1 MSFPVTTMTHTGT
14 PVSTSSVT
22 IAVASPQRTYL
33 LIQNQGAA
41 AVYIRLDGA
50 EAVADKTALRLL
62 AGESYEVVGFLP
74 ASLVTAIAASGTQD
88 VHVVAGAPPA

>member
-14 PVSTSSVT
+14 SVT
-22 IAVASPQRTYL
+22 TANTTIATASAQRTYL
-33 LIQNQGAA
+33 MIQNQGTA
-41 AVYIRLDGA
+41 AVYIRLDGGV
-50 EAVADKTALRLL
+50 AVADETALRLL
-62 AGESYEVVGFLP
+62 PGESYEVVGFLP